1 MFKHFL
7 YFLFSLLILSS
18 PLFSQIMFTAELD
31 GAQEAP
37 TPVTTNGTG
46 TAWAVLSADLS
57 SLSYQVTYAQLDSNF
72 TASHF
77 HIGAA
82 GTSGG
87 VIFPITTFSGNT
99 ASGSWDNIPDSI
111 VAKLIKGE
119 LYINVHSIA
128 HPGGEIRGQLYPVS
142 GIGFTVSLD
151 GNQVTPTPVTTNAS
165 GTGWVVLDNNG
176 TEINHSLTVAGLS
189 SNLTAAHFHNAPI
202 GTSGGVVHPIAFS
215 DSTSTGSWTGF
226 ADNMISELLK
236 NNLYLNV
243 HTVNFPAGEIRGQVI
258 LRSDIMLNASLDGNQ
273 EAPTPVTTNATGTAW
288 AVLSADLSS
297 LSYQVTYAQLDST
310 FTASHFHIG
319 AAGTSGGVIFPITTF
334 SGNTASGS
342 WDNIPDSIV
351 AKLLKGELYINVHS
365 IAHPGGE
372 IRGQLYPV
380 SGIGFTVSLDGNQ
393 VTPTPVTTNASGT
406 GWVVLD
412 NNGTEINHSLTAAGL
427 SSNLTAAHF
436 HNAPAGTGGGVVH
449 PIAFTDS
456 TSTGSWTG
464 FADNMISEL
473 LKNNLYLNVH
483 TVNFPAGEIR
493 GQVLFSNITSGNVPV
508 ELTSFTASI
517 SGKLVN
523 LIWRTATETNNLGFD
538 IERRTDRNSFA
549 KIGFISGKGTS
560 LETQSYK
567 FVDSDEL
574 NGTYYY
580 RLKQI
585 DFDGSFEYSPVIQ
598 VQMGEGPSTF
608 ALDQNYPNP
617 FNPSTVISFQLAQKT
632 NVSLK
637 IYNILGKEVAI
648 LLNESKDAGSYK
660 INFNSSSVA
669 GGLAS
674 GVYIY
679 KLATSSGEIFTR
691 KMTLLK

>member
-1 MFKHFL
+1 MELRKH
-7 YFLFSLLILSS
+7 
-18 PLFSQIMFTAELD
+18 
-31 GAQEAP
+31 P
-37 TPVTTNGTG
+37 TPVTTNATG

-82 GTSGG
+82 GSSGG

-176 TEINHSLTVAGLS
+176 AEINHSLTVAGLS

-297 LSYQVTYAQLDST
+297 LSYQVTYAQLDSN

-319 AAGTSGGVIFPITTF
+319 AAG
-334 SGNTASGS
+334 
-342 WDNIPDSIV
+342 
-351 AKLLKGELYINVHS
+351 L
-365 IAHPGGE
+365 
-372 IRGQLYPV
+372 Q
-380 SGIGFTVSLDGNQ
+380 
-393 VTPTPVTTNASGT
+393 
-406 GWVVLD
+406 
-412 NNGTEINHSLTAAGL
+412 AGL
-427 SSNLTAAHF
+427 SSLSLLLAEILL
-436 HNAPAGTGGGVVH
+436 PALGIIF
-449 PIAFTDS
+449 PI
-456 TSTGSWTG
+456 
-464 FADNMISEL
+464 L
-473 LKNNLYLNVH
+473 LLLSCSK
-483 TVNFPAGEIR
+483 VNFILMFIPLLILAVKSAANFIR
-493 GQVLFSNITSGNVPV
+493 LAVL
-508 ELTSFTASI
+508 
-517 SGKLVN
+517 
-523 LIWRTATETNNLGFD
+523 
-538 IERRTDRNSFA
+538 
-549 KIGFISGKGTS
+549 
-560 LETQSYK
+560 
-567 FVDSDEL
+567 DSQFL
-574 NGTYYY
+574 
-580 RLKQI
+580 
-585 DFDGSFEYSPVIQ
+585 
-598 VQMGEGPSTF
+598 
-608 ALDQNYPNP
+608 
-617 FNPSTVISFQLAQKT
+617 STVIKLLLLRLLLMLPVPAGLCLIIME
-632 NVSLK
+632 LK
-637 IYNILGKEVAI
+637 
-648 LLNESKDAGSYK
+648 
-660 INFNSSSVA
+660 
-669 GGLAS
+669 
-674 GVYIY
+674 
-679 KLATSSGEIFTR
+679 
-691 KMTLLK
+691 